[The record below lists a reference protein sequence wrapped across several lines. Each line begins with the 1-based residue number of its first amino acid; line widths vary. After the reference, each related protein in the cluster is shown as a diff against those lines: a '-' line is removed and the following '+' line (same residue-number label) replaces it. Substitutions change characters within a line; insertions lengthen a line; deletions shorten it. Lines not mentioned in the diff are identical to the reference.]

1 MFKNVASQKIEFFAF
16 DTTTGAA
23 KTGDAA
29 NITGAVTKDFGTATA
44 FATNTATEVSSSLAP
59 GVYSFPLAQAETNAD
74 HLLCT
79 AKSSTANV
87 GITPRF
93 VETNPPNFTS
103 LAIDSSGN
111 VKIQTGL
118 KKGVAVTIAFT
129 MRDSTGAP
137 LTGSTVTVSRAIDTA
152 TTFTSVGAAT
162 EKASGWYHI
171 ALGSGDTNGT
181 CVALRFSGSGGSGT
195 PADGGMTL
203 VFEP

>member
-16 DTTTGAA
+16 DAATGAA

-93 VETNPPNFTS
+93 IDTNPPNFTS
-103 LAIDSSGN
+103 LGITSGGS
-111 VKIQTGL
+111 VLIQTGL
-118 KKGVAVTIAFT
+118 KKGSSLIVPFT
-129 MRDSTGAP
+129 MRDTTGAP
-137 LTGSTVTVSRAIDTA
+137 LTGSTVAVTRAIDSA
-152 TTFTSVGAAT
+152 TSFTSVGTAT

-171 ALGSGDTNGT
+171 TLSSSDTAGT
-181 CVALRFSGSGGSGT
+181 SVALRFSGTGGSGS
-195 PADGGMTL
+195 PADGGLTL
-203 VFEP
+203 IFEP

>member
-93 VETNPPNFTS
+93 VETNPPNFTTQ
-103 LAIDSSGN
+103 AIDSTGS
-111 VKIQTGL
+111 VKIQTVL
-118 KKGVAVTIAFT
+118 KKAVALTWPFT
-129 MRDSTGAP
+129 MRDTTGAP
-137 LTGSTVTVSRAIDTA
+137 LTGSTVSVTGSKDGAAFAALGTA
-152 TTFTSVGAAT
+152 TEIAN
-162 EKASGWYHI
+162 GWYKYS
-171 ALGSGDTNGT
+171 LSSSDTN
-181 CVALRFSGSGGSGT
+181 CNVLALRFTGSGGSGT
-195 PADGGMTL
+195 PADGGEKIG
-203 VFEP
+203 FEP